1 MAARSIRSLATA
13 SVRTAC
19 RSSANS
25 WKIVFSVR
33 QDRVLREE
41 LIEYVIAGLQE
52 EIRQRHS
59 AFDSWLK
66 SLREET
72 QRIEVDLNSLV
83 EVIATGIGSQSV
95 LAAITERRA
104 MLREITNPTEEP
116 CYYS

>member
-25 WKIVFSVR
+25 WKIVFSGR

-41 LIEYVIAGLQE
+41 LFEYVIAGLEE

-66 SLREET
+66 SLREEK

-83 EVIATGIGSQSV
+83 EVIANGIGLQSV
-95 LAAITERRA
+95 LAAIEERQARR
-104 MLREITNPTEEP
+104 RESSKQTG
-116 CYYS
+116 

>member
-25 WKIVFSVR
+25 WKLVFSGR
-33 QDRVLREE
+33 QDCVLREE

-59 AFDSWLK
+59 TFDSWLK
-66 SLREET
+66 SLREER
-72 QRIEVDLNSLV
+72 QRIEVDLNSIV
-83 EVIATGIGSQSV
+83 EVITTQIGSTSV
-95 LAAITERRA
+95 LARLPEREA
-104 MLREITNPTEEP
+104 
-116 CYYS
+116 